1 MFIIETGSIELMY
14 SFNRKEDNVKIVKK
28 SFALTYVFSV
38 LFVLPIIITI
48 VYLILK
54 AKYDLIIPLAIVL
67 LIISL
72 IMVMG
77 ITSRLEYN
85 DNFVIYEKLFRKKIK
100 IYYHE
105 IKCIEASMNI
115 MIIVRKSGNPIEI
128 PRAEFEKDN
137 LSELVDFIRR
147 KV

>member
-77 ITSRLEYN
+77 IR
-85 DNFVIYEKLFRKKIK
+85 
-100 IYYHE
+100 
-105 IKCIEASMNI
+105 
-115 MIIVRKSGNPIEI
+115 
-128 PRAEFEKDN
+128 
-137 LSELVDFIRR
+137 VD
-147 KV
+147 